1 VADDAYNPY
10 APPVTSEAP
19 PAAPGPARVLWPVYP
34 LALLVAAARS
44 TWVSRALHVMAL
56 GQGRSIERV
65 GQAMGYASLAASVV
79 GAPLAGLWGDGRWAR
94 AVLVAALVLQ
104 AVGTLATLVPASG
117 LPLLVA
123 VQLAVNLPGAVIFP
137 ILVGYALRAVSVRGA
152 YLSSMALDAAFGV
165 GGGLAAVGGALLP
178 ASRPALLVA
187 AGCALV
193 ALLFILPL
201 APPPRVDRPDD
212 GGDPLAVPDAP
223 VGRRLA
229 AICLLGAFAAL
240 SLLLATHSFAL
251 VRPVGGELS
260 AVAELVPKAPLL
272 LWLGLPPLAFALA
285 WRPLPLVTSG
295 MLVAGAGGLALAASA
310 PGRTFPL
317 GLVGL
322 AVHNLGRDVLYD
334 SAAPVLIRQL
344 VQPPRVARWYAGY
357 ALATALARVGLF
369 AAATPLLREEE
380 GGVPVALPAAL
391 LMLCVA
397 VALPWATRAILRA
410 RQ

>member
-1 VADDAYNPY
+1 MTYNPY

-44 TWVSRALHVMAL
+44 TWVSRALRVMAL

-65 GQAMGYASLAASVV
+65 GQATGYASLAASVV

-94 AVLVAALVLQ
+94 TVLVAALVLQ
-104 AVGTLATLVPASG
+104 AVGTLATLVPAGG
-117 LPLLVA
+117 LPLLIA
-123 VQLAVNLPGAVIFP
+123 VQLAVNLPAAVIFP

-152 YLSSMALDAAFGV
+152 YLSIMALDAAFGV

-187 AGCALV
+187 AGCALA

-201 APPPRVDRPDD
+201 APPPRLDRPDN
-212 GGDPLAVPDAP
+212 GDPLAAPEAP

-240 SLLLATHSFAL
+240 TLLLATHSFTL
-251 VRPVGGELS
+251 VRPVGSELS
-260 AVAELVPKAPLL
+260 ALTELVPKLPLL

-295 MLVAGAGGLALAASA
+295 MLVAGAGGFVLAASA
-310 PGRTFPL
+310 PSRTFPL

-322 AVHNLGRDVLYD
+322 AVHNLGRDVLFD

-357 ALATALARVGLF
+357 SLATALARVGLF
-369 AAATPLLREEE
+369 AAATPLLRREDSAM
-380 GGVPVALPAAL
+380 PVALPAAL
-391 LMLCVA
+391 LMLGVA
-397 VALPWATRAILRA
+397 VALLWATRAILRA
-410 RQ
+410 KQ